1 MSIGGGSLPH
11 IPGAQE
17 DLDHW
22 NPKKRTFDFAKLL
35 APIQGNL
42 KYLDVAKE
50 GFERGYDYIRRDFY
64 TSLVA
69 SIGTSLILVWG
80 ALAMLKACGG

>member
-1 MSIGGGSLPH
+1 MSGTH
-11 IPGAQE
+11 E

-22 NPKKRTFDFAKLL
+22 SPTKRAFDVSKLL
-35 APIQGNL
+35 APFQGNL
-42 KYLDVAKE
+42 KYLSPAKVGIE
-50 GFERGYDYIRRDFY
+50 KAYDYIRRDFY